1 MEEKKNSMTILI
13 NGENTVIKFTVYN
26 IFSKR
31 GRDWNLSVSKTVST
45 RNISC
50 CINTANIKVSCEMIK
65 AFLLRPGTRQACL
78 LSPFYSTLNW
88 RSQTVQ
94 TGNIAIIEKRE
105 TIGKEEIKNNTFSLF
120 TDATCLCSPTFQ
132 KRNVN
137 GTAIL
142 ENNMEVK
149 HAQIELSYHI
159 ANSSS
164 ECLSEGN

>member
-1 MEEKKNSMTILI
+1 MEFLYFKNSI
-13 NGENTVIKFTVYN
+13 NKKYTASIKF
-26 IFSKR
+26 
-31 GRDWNLSVSKTVST
+31 
-45 RNISC
+45 
-50 CINTANIKVSCEMIK
+50 SCEMIK
-65 AFLLRPGTRQACL
+65 VFLLRPGTRQACL
-78 LSPFYSTLNW
+78 LSPFHSTLNW

-94 TGNIAIIEKRE
+94 RGNIAIIEKRE

-120 TDATCLCSPTFQ
+120 TDDMCLCSQTFQ

-149 HAQIELSYHI
+149 HTQIELPYHI

-164 ECLSEGN
+164 DCLSEGNWMTISKRYLQSSKFPVLHNRFLLAIYFIWN

>member
-1 MEEKKNSMTILI
+1 MEFLYFKNTINKKYTAS
-13 NGENTVIKFTVYN
+13 IKF
-26 IFSKR
+26 
-31 GRDWNLSVSKTVST
+31 
-45 RNISC
+45 
-50 CINTANIKVSCEMIK
+50 SCEMIK
-65 AFLLRPGTRQACL
+65 VFLLRPGTRQACL
-78 LSPFYSTLNW
+78 LSPFHSTLNW

-94 TGNIAIIEKRE
+94 RGNIAIIEKRE

-120 TDATCLCSPTFQ
+120 TDDMCLCSQTFQ

-149 HAQIELSYHI
+149 HTQIELPYHI

-164 ECLSEGN
+164 DCLSKGNWMTISKRYLQSSKFPVLHNRFLLAIYFIWN